1 MNSQNLIVMLIS
13 ITALF
18 YLYFNK
24 LETSQNK
31 FYENWTSWNI
41 PEYSRIL
48 LNKFIIGKPCFVP

>member
-48 LNKFIIGKPCFVP
+48 LNKFI

>member
-31 FYENWTSWNI
+31 FYEN
-41 PEYSRIL
+41 
-48 LNKFIIGKPCFVP
+48 